1 MSGALDNIHPEL
13 DQSSTIDI
21 LLRDVNDI
29 ESDSDYYMAVSHLVN
44 FPGSVSIQALISFL
58 EHSSPAR
65 SVLLAQRKAVEVLAR
80 LDAVEAESAIAS
92 CLSSLDI
99 YMIEN
104 AAWALAELNCQDP
117 SVHSLMIKLLQ
128 DTNQNQRVIIQ
139 SLAKLNVVLAIPV
152 IRNLLKSDKPSVRGA
167 AIAAMVCLSG
177 ERSNIKALSEHLF
190 DPNQMVRQC
199 AVQDIIDSDASELLS
214 DILEAP
220 ISPSFRL
227 RAVRSFISQNKNLEL
242 NKPYITAI
250 DQVLR
255 DDPRK
260 IAVLHSFSEAIPTEI
275 LLQNLFH
282 PDFSRCYLAMD
293 SLLQRSPDEVWFH
306 VKENWNSKIHNDY
319 GAHYFLVQLFGL
331 MEGWNLADKNL
342 IRQLLL
348 EAVFDP
354 RPQFKKSP
362 PAALLSLSR
371 LYPGECDQIFQIWLL
386 SSRTPSWI
394 CRYSALLAIESDHSL
409 TGYSDQIRQL
419 ALSDTDLLVRCK
431 AQSICDTL

>member
-13 DQSSTIDI
+13 DQSSTINI
-21 LLRDVNDI
+21 LLKDVNDVDS
-29 ESDSDYYMAVSHLVN
+29 ESDYYMAVSHLVN
-44 FPGSVSIQALISFL
+44 FPDSVSIQALMSFL
-58 EHSSPAR
+58 EYSSPAR

-80 LDAVEAESAIAS
+80 LDAVEAEPAIAS
-92 CLSSLDI
+92 CLRSLDI

-104 AAWALAELNCQDP
+104 AAWALAELNCQEP
-117 SVHSLMIKLLQ
+117 SVHSLMTELVQ
-128 DTNQNQRVIIQ
+128 DTSQNQRVLIQ
-139 SLAKLNVVLAIPV
+139 SLAKLNVILAIPV
-152 IRNLLKSDKPSVRGA
+152 IKNLLKSDQPSVRGA
-167 AIAAMVCLSG
+167 AIAAMVRLSG
-177 ERSNIKALSEHLF
+177 ERSNIQDLGEHLF

-214 DILEAP
+214 DLLQAP

-227 RAVRSFISQNKNLEL
+227 RAIQSFISQKKNFEL
-242 NKPYITAI
+242 NQSYIAAI

-260 IAVLHSFSEAIPTEI
+260 IAVLHSFSETIPAEI

-282 PDFSRCYLAMD
+282 PDFSRCYLAMN
-293 SLLQRSPDEVWFH
+293 SLLRCSPDEVWFH
-306 VKENWNSKIHNDY
+306 VKEIWNSKIHNDY
-319 GAHYFLVQLFGL
+319 GAHYFLIQLFGL
-331 MEGWNLADKNL
+331 MEGWNITDKNL
-342 IRQLLL
+342 IRPLLL

-371 LYPGECDQIFQIWLL
+371 LFPGECDHIFQIWLL
-386 SSRTPSWI
+386 PSQTSSWI

-409 TGYSDQIRQL
+409 AGYSDQIRQL
-419 ALSDTDLLVRCK
+419 ALSDPAFLVRCK
-431 AQSICDTL
+431 AHSIYDTL